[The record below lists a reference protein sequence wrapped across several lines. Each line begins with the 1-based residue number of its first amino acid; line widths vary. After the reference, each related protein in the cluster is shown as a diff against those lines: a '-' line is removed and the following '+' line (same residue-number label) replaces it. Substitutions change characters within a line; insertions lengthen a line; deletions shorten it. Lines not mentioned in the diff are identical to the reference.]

1 MADEQTQSY
10 KLEYR
15 GFLKG
20 HNGWVTCMKVGE
32 EEVAK
37 DTYKEFLISGSR
49 DRSLMIWDL
58 FQKQDT
64 DEEKEMG
71 KARKILKGHS
81 HFVSDLDLSQDS
93 RFCLSSSWDG
103 SIRLWNLKTATTRK
117 TLMGHAK
124 DVLTVAF
131 SPDNR
136 QIASGSIDKQL
147 KIWNIQGVCKFTV
160 DQNPHTDWVSC
171 VRYFHDVKNPI
182 VVSASWDKTI
192 KVWDNRVMDLKHTF
206 VGHKAQINTLDLAPN
221 TNFIASGGR
230 DGKVNIW
237 NLVEGRHLE
246 EIDAESPVNV
256 VLFVSKLFWLVIGT
270 ENGIKIYDL
279 PNKMF
284 IDRYTASS
292 LDGKKRTEAVIGCT
306 SLVWSKNQ
314 QHLYAGF
321 TDGFIRVLAV
331 VNSSN

>member
-81 HFVSDLDLSQDS
+81 YLVSDLSHFQDS

-136 QIASGSIDKQL
+136 QIAL
-147 KIWNIQGVCKFTV
+147 
-160 DQNPHTDWVSC
+160 
-171 VRYFHDVKNPI
+171 
-182 VVSASWDKTI
+182 
-192 KVWDNRVMDLKHTF
+192 
-206 VGHKAQINTLDLAPN
+206 AQSTSNSRSETSME
-221 TNFIASGGR
+221 F
-230 DGKVNIW
+230 
-237 NLVEGRHLE
+237 
-246 EIDAESPVNV
+246 
-256 VLFVSKLFWLVIGT
+256 
-270 ENGIKIYDL
+270 
-279 PNKMF
+279 
-284 IDRYTASS
+284 ASS
-292 LDGKKRTEAVIGCT
+292 PLTK
-306 SLVWSKNQ
+306 S
-314 QHLYAGF
+314 GF
-321 TDGFIRVLAV
+321 PA
-331 VNSSN
+331 